1 MKKII
6 YLLLVLCSFGLKSQN
21 ETYSIEYEKHKVGVF
36 NPEKEINHSL
46 NPKKFEHITGYFREE
61 LAKTILNAVKTNQ
74 IKIYDERKRELNID
88 SVANRI
94 IAFEKKNFNNILK
107 KEDVWDFIVP
117 YVSAYDFEEGVRYDY
132 KTLSIE
138 KKVLAYCPY
147 VVRYKN
153 FNGEKNDSVQMPL
166 FWIFLNKNEVLDN
179 NKKETNNFKPIFDI
193 PDTVLSLLPLKYPV
207 KMPFTFSLF
216 DNIQNKKIDVYRSN
230 GEEFKTVKEVEDLF
244 VLKKNVSIYDEETG
258 QDVLKTVY
266 TDIVPEDIEA
276 IRIAETWSI
285 NPNTLEIIKR
295 VQYFLPLYPYDE
307 DIFMQL
313 GVRIIN
319 KSKS

>member
-6 YLLLVLCSFGLKSQN
+6 YLFLVLFTFGLNAQN

-74 IKIYDERKRELNID
+74 IKIYDERKRELSID
-88 SVANRI
+88 SVANKI
-94 IAFEKKNFNNILK
+94 ITFEKNNFNNTLK

-117 YVSAYDFEEGVRYDY
+117 YVSAYDFEEGVKYDY
-132 KTLSIE
+132 KTLTIE

-147 VVRYKN
+147 LVRYKS

-166 FWIFLNKNEVLDN
+166 FWIFLSKNELPDN
-179 NKKETNNFKPIFDI
+179 SKKITNSVQPILNI

-207 KMPFTFSLF
+207 KMPFTLSLF
-216 DNIQNKKIDVYRSN
+216 DNLQNKKINIYRSN
-230 GEEFKTVKEVEDLF
+230 GEEFKTVKELEDLL

-258 QDVLKTVY
+258 QDILKTVY

-285 NPNTLEIIKR
+285 NPNTLEILKK

-313 GVRIIN
+313 GVRIKLSN
-319 KSKS
+319 